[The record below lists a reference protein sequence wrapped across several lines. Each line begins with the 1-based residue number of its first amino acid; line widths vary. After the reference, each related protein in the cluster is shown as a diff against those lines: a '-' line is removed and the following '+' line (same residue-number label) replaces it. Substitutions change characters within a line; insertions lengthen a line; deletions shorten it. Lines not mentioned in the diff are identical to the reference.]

1 MIKAGTVV
9 DFSLCMEAH
18 RGSYRG
24 IELRHK
30 GDLNPAM
37 CKLSKS
43 VEIVSNH
50 HVIQFTSAC
59 GRRLRNRLPVCR
71 GLCAWASCKSK
82 EGVNLGRRD
91 VNGTTPLCWGVRP
104 DSPEMCRL
112 VAKGVLVG
120 LQIVPGGWNIVP
132 GWFFGE

>member
-9 DFSLCMEAH
+9 DFSLCREAH
-18 RGSYRG
+18 RVSYRG

-43 VEIVSNH
+43 VELVSNH

-71 GLCAWASCKSK
+71 GAVRLGVLQEQGGSHSRK
-82 EGVNLGRRD
+82 EGRKWKNALVLG
-91 VNGTTPLCWGVRP
+91 
-104 DSPEMCRL
+104 SS
-112 VAKGVLVG
+112 A
-120 LQIVPGGWNIVP
+120 
-132 GWFFGE
+132 